1 MVPLTKF
8 FGKALK
14 LLSWKESIERNR
26 DEIFLEA
33 ILIVHTVDK
42 WLSPKEFRDDEFPKI
57 FSCGNIFLWSLV
69 KQSRSRSL
77 AGKEVINMKSI
88 SLLISALFLTGALG
102 LSIASAGA
110 ENVISQDVLTAG
122 SYCHTKFESIRE
134 DTLSSSQPV
143 LKDTDDIIDFYGPC
157 NHDPL
162 GKEEI
167 QSQKIEMQHRFQ
179 SEYND

>member
-1 MVPLTKF
+1 MVV
-8 FGKALK
+8 A
-14 LLSWKESIERNR
+14 ERIPR
-26 DEIFLEA
+26 RR
-33 ILIVHTVDK
+33 V
-42 WLSPKEFRDDEFPKI
+42 SKI
-57 FSCGNIFLWSLV
+57 FSCGNIFLWPLV
-69 KQSRSRSL
+69 KQSRGREL

-88 SLLISALFLTGALG
+88 KSFMSALFLTGALG

-110 ENVISQDVLTAG
+110 ENVISQDVVTAG

-134 DTLSSSQPV
+134 NTLASSQPV
-143 LKDTDDIIDFYGPC
+143 LKDTDDIVDFHGAC